1 YVLERS
7 DFMSKLAERLKEF
20 REKLKDQDRK
30 WTQQYVADKIG
41 VARVTYTAYENG
53 TKTPPPDII
62 NKVAD
67 LFDVTADYL
76 LGRSDKPNQTEE
88 EEFQAFIN
96 DPELERWYRELPKSE
111 EEDLRRLRQIW
122 QIIKEKENKED

>member
-1 YVLERS
+1 LRS
-7 DFMSKLAERLKEF
+7 FPTRRSSDL
-20 REKLKDQDRK
+20 
-30 WTQQYVADKIG
+30 KIG
-41 VARVTYTAYENG
+41 VARVNYTDYENG